1 MKMQLSTIDTC
12 WCVLKEQTE
21 VGVEILQEYKND
33 LIWSHKSQIII
44 VIIITI
50 ICFSD
55 YYVATLSLVFL

>member
-1 MKMQLSTIDTC
+1 MKMQLSAIDTC
-12 WCVLKEQTE
+12 WCVLKELTE
-21 VGVEILQEYKND
+21 VDVEILQEYEND